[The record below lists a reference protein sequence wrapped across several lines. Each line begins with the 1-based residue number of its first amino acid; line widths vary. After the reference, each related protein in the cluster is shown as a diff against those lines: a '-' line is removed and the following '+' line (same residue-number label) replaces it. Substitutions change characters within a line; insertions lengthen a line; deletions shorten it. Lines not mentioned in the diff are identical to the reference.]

1 MPPLCGEPTVMA
13 TRAAAPAYR
22 LRPTPRS
29 RTRRGSRI
37 HWDKLGRVALV
48 LVLIAILASY
58 VGPLI
63 NFVGAWQDR
72 RSAATELTQLRHQ
85 YENLHARAA
94 AAAGP
99 DPAGAAARKLG
110 MVSPGE
116 RSYSIQGLPR

>member
-1 MPPLCGEPTVMA
+1 MA
-13 TRAAAPAYR
+13 TRAAASSYR

-29 RTRRGSRI
+29 RTRSRGRI

-72 RSAATELTQLRHQ
+72 RQAATELTQLRHQ

-116 RSYSIQGLPR
+116 RSYAIPGLKH

>member
-1 MPPLCGEPTVMA
+1 MA
-13 TRAAAPAYR
+13 TRAAASSYR

-29 RTRRGSRI
+29 RTRSRSRI

-72 RSAATELTQLRHQ
+72 RQAATELTQLRHQ

-116 RSYSIQGLPR
+116 RSYAIQDLKR

>member
-1 MPPLCGEPTVMA
+1 MA
-13 TRAAAPAYR
+13 TRATASAGYR
-22 LRPTPRS
+22 LRPTPRT
-29 RTRRGSRI
+29 RTRPRSRI

-72 RSAATELTQLRHQ
+72 RSAAAELTQLRHQ
-85 YENLHARAA
+85 YERLHARAA
-94 AAAGP
+94 AAEGP
-99 DPAGAAARKLG
+99 DPAAAAARKLG

>member
-1 MPPLCGEPTVMA
+1 MPLLCGEPTVMA
-13 TRAAAPAYR
+13 SRAAASSYR

-29 RTRRGSRI
+29 RTRSSRI
-37 HWDKLGRVALV
+37 HWDKLGRVALL

-72 RSAATELTQLRHQ
+72 RQAATELTQLRHQ

-94 AAAGP
+94 AASGP

-116 RSYSIQGLPR
+116 RSYAIQGLKR